1 MRRRKIKLMDVIK
14 LVSIALPAIQ
24 LLRQMLKD
32 DDTTPKT

>member
-14 LVSIALPAIQ
+14 LVSIALPVIQ